1 MKQSFYAIGMLLLFA
16 SNQATAQNSETA
28 FLTRSSIFNSPL
40 LKGSVVKAGP
50 SALVEVSVTATE
62 AFRKAFKDVKDV
74 EWVEIANGYRAY
86 FSQNEIITAVDYTKK
101 GKLYSIIRYG
111 RNLLTS
117 DMKVMIERAFD
128 APQIREVSEVKIAD
142 YATKVYIIIL
152 EDKASMKTVQIIE
165 DEMEVIQDIRK

>member
-1 MKQSFYAIGMLLLFA
+1 MKHSFYAIGMLILFA
-16 SNQATAQNSETA
+16 SSTSAQNSETA

-50 SALVEVSVTATE
+50 AARVDVSVTATE
-62 AFRKAFKDVKDV
+62 AFRREFKDVKDV
-74 EWVEIANGYRAY
+74 EWVEISSGYRAY

-111 RNLLTS
+111 RNLLTK

-128 APQIREVSEVKIAD
+128 APEIREVSEVKIAD
-142 YATKVYIIIL
+142 YATKVYIVIL

-165 DEMEVIQDIRK
+165 DEMEVIQEIRK